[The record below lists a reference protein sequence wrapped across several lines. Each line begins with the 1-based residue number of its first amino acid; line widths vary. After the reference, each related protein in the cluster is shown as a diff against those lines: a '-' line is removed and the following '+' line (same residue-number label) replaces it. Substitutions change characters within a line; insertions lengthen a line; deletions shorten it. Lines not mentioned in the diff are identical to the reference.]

1 MRTTLDLTAV
11 NLSGIFA
18 VHELLHE
25 GTTPSVGCGVD
36 EIHGNEAVGMDIP
49 VDKDGVWMHVL
60 QEGNGHGRKGWAV
73 GAGPIEHRSELSRGF
88 WGVKL
93 ISVPAIGFVLEEP
106 TPRESLD
113 TAYLIPLLK
122 SNAEAL
128 AAQDPPVKHCLSLLS
143 TLTSLPTPDPI
154 TLPSGETIHP
164 PEPSGI
170 PARKLVIFGD
180 CSGGTKNTIFKT
192 MCEDASLL
200 VHECTNSFIPE
211 LIQRGKKGAK
221 VRTRDMEASLMEKN
235 GTMKNLREVDPV
247 DEEAEARRKRE
258 EARKVEVREKAVG
271 RGHST
276 PDEVGEFARDIRARR
291 VVVNHFS
298 SM

>member
-1 MRTTLDLTAV
+1 M
-11 NLSGIFA
+11 NLSGVFA

-25 GTTPSVGCGVD
+25 GTTPSVGCELD

-49 VDKDGVWMHVL
+49 VDKDGVWRQVL

-73 GAGPIEHRSELSRGF
+73 GAGPIEHRGELSLSNGPRSELMA
-88 WGVKL
+88 
-93 ISVPAIGFVLEEP
+93 VPAIGFVLQAP
-106 TPRESLD
+106 IPRKSLD
-113 TAYLIPLLK
+113 TANLIPLLK

-180 CSGGTKNTIFKT
+180 CSGGTKNSTFKT
-192 MCEDASLL
+192 MCQDASLL

-221 VRTRDMEASLMEKN
+221 VRTRDMEPSLMEKN

>member
-1 MRTTLDLTAV
+1 MGTRLLDWTFLWIKMG
-11 NLSGIFA
+11 SGVRSWKKA
-18 VHELLHE
+18 T
-25 GTTPSVGCGVD
+25 GMVG
-36 EIHGNEAVGMDIP
+36 
-49 VDKDGVWMHVL
+49 KDGQSAL
-60 QEGNGHGRKGWAV
+60 D
-73 GAGPIEHRSELSRGF
+73 PLSIEVSHAQVRG
-88 WGVKL
+88 GKL
-93 ISVPAIGFVLEEP
+93 MIVPAIGFVLQEP
-106 TPRESLD
+106 IPRKSLD

-143 TLTSLPTPDPI
+143 TLTSLPTPGPI

-170 PARKLVIFGD
+170 NARKLVIFGD
-180 CSGGTKNTIFKT
+180 CSGGTKNSTFKT

-221 VRTRDMEASLMEKN
+221 VRTRDMEPSLMEKN

>member
-1 MRTTLDLTAV
+1 LNLTAV
-11 NLSGIFA
+11 NLSG

-49 VDKDGVWMHVL
+49 VDKDGVWRQVL
-60 QEGNGHGRKGWAV
+60 EEGNGHGRKGWAV
-73 GAGPIEHRSELSRGF
+73 GAGPIEHRGEPSPFKGPGTELMT
-88 WGVKL
+88 
-93 ISVPAIGFVLEEP
+93 VPAIGFVLQEP
-106 TPRESLD
+106 IPRKSLD

-154 TLPSGETIHP
+154 TLPSGETINP

-170 PARKLVIFGD
+170 PARRLVIFGD
-180 CSGGTKNTIFKT
+180 CSGGTKNSTFKT

-221 VRTRDMEASLMEKN
+221 VRTRDMEPSLMEKN
-235 GTMKNLREVDPV
+235 GTMKNLREIDPI
-247 DEEAEARRKRE
+247 DEEAEARRNRE